1 MSMIYIMIEYYIIC
15 GYIGTSCFTISLLP
29 QIYKIY
35 KTKKAGDISYG
46 WQCFYLFGGVCSLI
60 FSCNTPYIH
69 LRVGIS
75 VEICNIC
82 SIIYLKQL
90 YSKKR
95 HIVPDV

>member
-1 MSMIYIMIEYYIIC
+1 MSIIKYMIEYYIIC

-35 KTKKAGDISYG
+35 KTKKADDISYG

-60 FSCNTPYIH
+60 FSFNTPYIH
-69 LRVGIS
+69 LRVGLS

-82 SIIYLKQL
+82 SIIYLKRF
-90 YSKKR
+90 YSRNKK
-95 HIVPDV
+95 VLPVV